1 MSVADV
7 SLCLKKLLEEYHFNV
22 ETLAKY
28 LSLSVESVY
37 QIAQGNMQVLP
48 DGFMERT
55 KALDKIMFLAMIPE
69 GLPDLKVKA
78 FLEI

>member
-7 SLCLKKLLEEYHFNV
+7 SLCLKKLLEESHFNV

-37 QIAQGNMQVLP
+37 QIAQGKQASSSGWFYGTNKS
-48 DGFMERT
+48 FR
-55 KALDKIMFLAMIPE
+55 
-69 GLPDLKVKA
+69 
-78 FLEI
+78 

>member
-37 QIAQGNMQVLP
+37 QIAQGKHARP
-48 DGFMERT
+48 S
-55 KALDKIMFLAMIPE
+55 
-69 GLPDLKVKA
+69 
-78 FLEI
+78 